1 MTPRHHLLPP
11 HDLPGTSSR
20 VLFDA
25 AGAAHHQCSV
35 PGPAPDVAKTGVTSA
50 QDVAAKSPKLAP
62 DLPLLRAHSEMSG
75 GFVSWTKEAKKL
87 QQ

>member
-1 MTPRHHLLPP
+1 MTR
-11 HDLPGTSSR
+11 PGPAR

-25 AGAAHHQCSV
+25 AGPGPFAAHHQCSV
-35 PGPAPDVAKTGVTSA
+35 PGQVPDVAKTGVTSV
-50 QDVAAKSPKLAP
+50 QDVAAKSPKLAAN
-62 DLPLLRAHSEMSG
+62 LPLLRAHSEMSG